1 VTYRRSGKVTRL
13 TATIATLLATIGLL
27 AGSAGASIDG
37 SASLTL
43 SGAGKGTLH
52 EGPSG
57 ACSTAHSEGV
67 DLIDLQ
73 GSISGFKSAATWS
86 LAVTTQSAKGGT
98 YSVSENG
105 TTSGQLDP
113 MVKNSTYLESEKAV
127 LNSSSG
133 TLTFSGK
140 QGTLN
145 VTFGTG
151 KKAVTVKGSWNCSD

>member
-1 VTYRRSGKVTRL
+1 MTYRRSGRVTRVM
-13 TATIATLLATIGLL
+13 ATIATLCATIGLMG
-27 AGSAGASIDG
+27 GSAGASIAG

-57 ACSTAHSEGV
+57 ACSTAHGEGV
-67 DLIDLQ
+67 ALLDLQ

-86 LAVTTQSAKGGT
+86 LVVTTQSAKGGT
-98 YSVSENG
+98 YSFSKNG
-105 TTSGQLDP
+105 TTTGQLDP
-113 MVKNSTYLESEKAV
+113 MVKNSTYLESEKAI
-127 LNSSSG
+127 LYSASG
-133 TLTFSGK
+133 KLTFNGK

-151 KKAVTVKGSWNCSD
+151 KNAVTVKGSWNCSA